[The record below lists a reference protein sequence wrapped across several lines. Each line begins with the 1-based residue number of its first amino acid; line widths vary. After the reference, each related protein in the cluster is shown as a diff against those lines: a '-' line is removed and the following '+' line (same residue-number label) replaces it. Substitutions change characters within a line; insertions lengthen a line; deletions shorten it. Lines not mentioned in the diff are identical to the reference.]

1 MELSAAEPPEKRAKS
16 DWKQAWAIANVSA
29 GDFAANANA
38 NASNELTCPVCNET
52 ESQQP
57 DGNGM
62 RLCCVKC
69 GFIFDNIPD
78 DRPDFGG

>member
-1 MELSAAEPPEKRAKS
+1 MEKQLSGAEPPEKRAKS
-16 DWKQAWAIANVSA
+16 DWKQAWAIAS
-29 GDFAANANA
+29 GDATDGADA
-38 NASNELTCPVCNET
+38 NELTCPVCNER
-52 ESQQP
+52 ESQQT

-69 GFIFDNIPD
+69 GFVYDNIPD